1 MNELNNVANVNGTY
15 DNIPTSLTSNTSV
28 VNLPVESSQVYCE
41 VYNFTLSTVTL
52 SLTMLLMKYL
62 VYLLLL
68 EMYNFLQF
76 SY

>member
-41 VYNFTLSTVTL
+41 VSNFTLSTVTL
-52 SLTMLLMKYL
+52 SLTN
-62 VYLLLL
+62 VTN
-68 EMYNFLQF
+68 EVF
-76 SY
+76 SISVITGDV